1 MPTIHRERGY
11 RFGFRAGD
19 SSEPP
24 HVHVKGNGGA
34 AKVWLLPIELVESRG
49 YNRRQIAE
57 IKEIVR
63 REQGNFVEA
72 WVKFFS

>member
-1 MPTIHRERGY
+1 MPTIHFQHGF

-19 SSEPP
+19 GPEPP
-24 HVHVKGNGGA
+24 RVHVKGNGGA
-34 AKVWLLPIELVESRG
+34 AKVWLLPIGLAETRG

-63 REQGNFVEA
+63 REQHNFVEA
-72 WVKFFS
+72 WARFFS